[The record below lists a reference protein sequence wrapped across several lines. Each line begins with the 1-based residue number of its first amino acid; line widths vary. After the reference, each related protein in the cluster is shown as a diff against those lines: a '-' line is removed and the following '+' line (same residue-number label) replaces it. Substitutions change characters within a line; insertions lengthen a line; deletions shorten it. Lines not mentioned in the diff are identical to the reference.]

1 MRKNAYEANEGHIFG
16 VMVHSASVAAIVRDF
31 SARERINCH
40 ICVTTHE
47 SALDDA
53 AALLARGCEVLV
65 CHGGSREVI
74 YCQYSQQT
82 VFIERSDMD
91 LLKALL
97 KAGKETREV
106 ILTAHETERRDI
118 ALMESLTGMHI
129 HDVRYM
135 DQRTL
140 ERKLAALIRKG
151 VRVAVG
157 GGATALAMARL
168 GGTTFLDEPRPE
180 NIRVAFARALALARS
195 RRMEQNWIDSLKDML
210 AFSKEGMLFI
220 GTNGKVLF
228 ANAVALRLFN
238 VESGDALA
246 PFFEKLLVADVLADA
261 RPREDVLV
269 DIRNRKM
276 FISSFPVSISA
287 ENRGVVVFIHDV
299 ESLQGMNLKIRKN
312 LHERGFIAKH
322 DLNDLHGDC
331 APMRLLKRKVRMYAA
346 TDAPVLIH
354 GETGSGK
361 ELVAH
366 SLHMA
371 SPRYNEPFVP
381 INCSALPENLLESE
395 LFGYEEGAFTGAR
408 KGGKQGLFELAHK
421 GTLFLDEIGGVG
433 LSMQARLL
441 RVLEAKEIM
450 RVGGDRIIP
459 VDVRI
464 LSASHTPLHELI
476 TQGRF
481 RADLFYRL
489 RGLSLSLPPLRER
502 GEDILRLARWAL
514 ARRGKSEAALLP
526 EICARLMSYHWPGNV
541 RELMAVID
549 TYAIL
554 LGERE
559 HDLQCFLEVFD
570 SWGSPGQAPAVPQLA
585 SAPPPG
591 QTPFM
596 AYPKRAVA
604 ESAPGTAQ
612 TFKERLARIRLDM
625 AREALAVCGGNQK
638 RAARQLGLSYTTFRR
653 LLGAGRTD
661 PADG

>member
-1 MRKNAYEANEGHIFG
+1 M
-16 VMVHSASVAAIVRDF
+16 
-31 SARERINCH
+31 
-40 ICVTTHE
+40 
-47 SALDDA
+47 
-53 AALLARGCEVLV
+53 
-65 CHGGSREVI
+65 
-74 YCQYSQQT
+74 
-82 VFIERSDMD
+82 
-91 LLKALL
+91 
-97 KAGKETREV
+97 
-106 ILTAHETERRDI
+106 
-118 ALMESLTGMHI
+118 
-129 HDVRYM
+129 
-135 DQRTL
+135 
-140 ERKLAALIRKG
+140 
-151 VRVAVG
+151 
-157 GGATALAMARL
+157 
-168 GGTTFLDEPRPE
+168 
-180 NIRVAFARALALARS
+180 
-195 RRMEQNWIDSLKDML
+195 
-210 AFSKEGMLFI
+210 
-220 GTNGKVLF
+220 
-228 ANAVALRLFN
+228 
-238 VESGDALA
+238 
-246 PFFEKLLVADVLADA
+246 
-261 RPREDVLV
+261 
-269 DIRNRKM
+269 
-276 FISSFPVSISA
+276 
-287 ENRGVVVFIHDV
+287 
-299 ESLQGMNLKIRKN
+299 
-312 LHERGFIAKH
+312 
-322 DLNDLHGDC
+322 
-331 APMRLLKRKVRMYAA
+331 
-346 TDAPVLIH
+346 
-354 GETGSGK
+354 
-361 ELVAH
+361 
-366 SLHMA
+366 
-371 SPRYNEPFVP
+371 
-381 INCSALPENLLESE
+381 
-395 LFGYEEGAFTGAR
+395 
-408 KGGKQGLFELAHK
+408 FELAHK

-514 ARRGKSEAALLP
+514 TRRGKSEAALLP

-570 SWGSPGQAPAVPQLA
+570 SWGRPGQVPAVPQLA

-591 QTPFM
+591 QAPFM
-596 AYPKRAVA
+596 AYPKRAAA
-604 ESAPGTAQ
+604 EPAPGAAQ